1 MCNKRILIIKIEI
14 MKQLKIFFLSL
25 FAIVSLVACDSAKTS
40 DEILTEC
47 GSGVVMVA
55 NQFYYKVTLPTGKV
69 WYFTGFDKDG
79 DFENWTMDLEEIQ
92 KNKKMLTGTGFLI
105 SKDGKIL
112 TNRHV
117 AAPTIDLS
125 DTKKS
130 VRALLDGMAEMV
142 RAEMQS
148 MSEKYDELENAK
160 RACYSYN
167 EYDGNIYV
175 DDEKMQQIEQEQAE
189 LKEAYDG
196 DSEIKNSLK
205 TIDLSELKVETVCEL
220 GIAYNNTFVTKITDF
235 IPCVMTSVSD
245 KENVDLA
252 MLQLKSKQT
261 PDGKYV
267 FAVSDKDEVQGFVDK
282 VKSLFAPTDK
292 DELQTEQKLYMIG
305 FNAGFTLSNTSQG
318 IKAQITSGTIS
329 QKPDNDKIMYTIPSL
344 PGSSGSPVVN
354 EYGKL
359 VAVNFAGMTGTQ
371 SFNYGIQSK
380 RVLQFVNND

>member
-1 MCNKRILIIKIEI
+1 
-14 MKQLKIFFLSL
+14 MKQLKLFFLSL

-40 DEILTEC
+40 DQILMEC

-55 NQFYYKVTLPTGKV
+55 NQFYYKITLPTGKV
-69 WYFTGFDKDG
+69 WYFTGFDADG
-79 DFENWTMDLEEIQ
+79 DLENWTMDLVEIQ
-92 KNKKMLTGTGFLI
+92 KNKKMITGTGFLI

-117 AAPTIDLS
+117 AAPSITLS

-130 VRALLDGMAEMV
+130 VRSLLNSMAEMV
-142 RAEMQS
+142 RMEMGS
-148 MSEKYDELENAK
+148 MSERYDELENEK
-160 RACYSYN
+160 RSCYSYN
-167 EYDGNIYV
+167 EYDGNFYV
-175 DDEKMQQIEQEQAE
+175 DNEKLQEIEQEQAE

-196 DSEIKNSLK
+196 DSEIKNSIK
-205 TIDLSELKVETVCEL
+205 TLDLSELKVEPVCEI
-220 GIAYNNTFVTKITDF
+220 GIAYNNTFVTKISDF
-235 IPCVMTSVSD
+235 IPCVVTSVSN

-252 MLQLKSKQT
+252 MLQLKNKQS
-261 PDGKYV
+261 PEGKFI
-267 FAVSDKDEVQGFVDK
+267 FAVSEEDEEQGLIDK
-282 VKSLFAPTDK
+282 VKGIFASSDK

-305 FNAGFTLSNTSQG
+305 FNAGFSLSNTSQG

-359 VAVNFAGMTGTQ
+359 VAVNFAGVTGTQ
-371 SFNYGIQSK
+371 SFNYGIQVK
-380 RVLQFVNND
+380 RVRQFVNND

>member
-1 MCNKRILIIKIEI
+1 
-14 MKQLKIFFLSL
+14 MKQLKLFFLAL

-40 DEILTEC
+40 DQILMEC

-55 NQFYYKVTLPTGKV
+55 NQFYYKITLPTGKV
-69 WYFTGFDKDG
+69 WYFTGFDADG
-79 DFENWTMDLEEIQ
+79 DLENWTMDLAEIQ
-92 KNKKMLTGTGFLI
+92 KNKKMITGTGFLI

-117 AAPTIDLS
+117 AAPSITLS

-130 VRALLDGMAEMV
+130 VRSLLNSMAEMV
-142 RAEMQS
+142 RMEMGS
-148 MSEKYDELENAK
+148 MSERYDELENEK
-160 RACYSYN
+160 RSCYSYN
-167 EYDGNIYV
+167 EYDGNFYV
-175 DDEKMQQIEQEQAE
+175 DNEKLQEIEQEQAE

-196 DSEIKNSLK
+196 DSEIKNSIK
-205 TIDLSELKVETVCEL
+205 TLDLSELKVEPVCEI
-220 GIAYNNTFVTKITDF
+220 GIAYNNTFVTKISDF
-235 IPCVMTSVSD
+235 IPCVVTSVSN

-252 MLQLKSKQT
+252 MLQLKNKQS
-261 PDGKYV
+261 PEGKFI
-267 FAVSDKDEVQGFVDK
+267 FAVSEEDEEQGLIDK
-282 VKSLFAPTDK
+282 VKGIFASSDK

-305 FNAGFTLSNTSQG
+305 FNAGFSLSNTSQG

-359 VAVNFAGMTGTQ
+359 VAVNFAGVTGTQ
-371 SFNYGIQSK
+371 SFNYGIQVK
-380 RVLQFVNND
+380 RVRQFVNND

>member
-1 MCNKRILIIKIEI
+1 

-25 FAIVSLVACDSAKTS
+25 FAIVSLVACDSPKTS
-40 DEILTEC
+40 DGILTEC

-92 KNKKMLTGTGFLI
+92 KNKKMLTGTGFLV

-117 AAPTIDLS
+117 AAPTIALS

-142 RAEMQS
+142 RLEMQS

-160 RACYSYN
+160 SSCYSYN

-175 DDEKMQQIEQEQAE
+175 DNEKLQQIEQEQAE

-196 DSEIKNSLK
+196 DTEIKNSLK
-205 TIDLSELKVETVCEL
+205 NLDLSELKVEPVCEL
-220 GIAYNNTFVTKITDF
+220 GIAYNNTFVTKMSDF

-267 FAVSDKDEVQGFVDK
+267 FAVSDKDEEQGFLDK
-282 VKSLFAPTDK
+282 VKNLFASTDK

>member
-1 MCNKRILIIKIEI
+1 

-25 FAIVSLVACDSAKTS
+25 FAIVSLVACDTAKTS
-40 DEILTEC
+40 DEIFTEC

-267 FAVSDKDEVQGFVDK
+267 FAVSDKDEEQGFVDK

>member
-1 MCNKRILIIKIEI
+1 
-14 MKQLKIFFLSL
+14 MKQLKLFFLSL

-40 DEILTEC
+40 DQILMEC

-55 NQFYYKVTLPTGKV
+55 NQFYYKITLPTGKV
-69 WYFTGFDKDG
+69 WYFTGFDADG
-79 DFENWTMDLEEIQ
+79 DLENWTMDLAEIQ
-92 KNKKMLTGTGFLI
+92 KNKNMITGTGFLI

-117 AAPTIDLS
+117 AAPSITLS

-130 VRALLDGMAEMV
+130 VRSLLNSMAEMV
-142 RAEMQS
+142 RMEMGS
-148 MSEKYDELENAK
+148 MSERYDELENEK
-160 RACYSYN
+160 RSCYSYN
-167 EYDGNIYV
+167 EYDGNFYV
-175 DDEKMQQIEQEQAE
+175 DNEKLQEIEQEQAE

-196 DSEIKNSLK
+196 DSEIKNSIK
-205 TIDLSELKVETVCEL
+205 TLDLSELKVEPVCEI
-220 GIAYNNTFVTKITDF
+220 GIAYNNTFVTKISDF
-235 IPCVMTSVSD
+235 IPCVVTSVSN

-252 MLQLKSKQT
+252 MLQLKNKQS
-261 PDGKYV
+261 PEGKFI
-267 FAVSDKDEVQGFVDK
+267 FAVSEEDEEQGLIDK
-282 VKSLFAPTDK
+282 VKGIFSSSDK

-305 FNAGFTLSNTSQG
+305 FNAGFSLSNTSQG

-359 VAVNFAGMTGTQ
+359 VAVNFAGVTGTQ
-371 SFNYGIQSK
+371 SFNYGIQVK
-380 RVLQFVNND
+380 RVRQFVNND

>member
-1 MCNKRILIIKIEI
+1 
-14 MKQLKIFFLSL
+14 
-25 FAIVSLVACDSAKTS
+25 
-40 DEILTEC
+40 
-47 GSGVVMVA
+47 MVA

-92 KNKKMLTGTGFLI
+92 KNKKMLTGTGFLV

-117 AAPTIDLS
+117 AAPTIALS

-142 RAEMQS
+142 RLEMQS

-160 RACYSYN
+160 RAYYSYN

-267 FAVSDKDEVQGFVDK
+267 FAVSDKDEEQGFVDK

>member
-1 MCNKRILIIKIEI
+1 
-14 MKQLKIFFLSL
+14 MKQLKNFFLSL

-40 DEILTEC
+40 DEILAEC

-130 VRALLDGMAEMV
+130 VRALLNGMAEMV

-160 RACYSYN
+160 RSCYSYN

-196 DSEIKNSLK
+196 DSEIQNSLK
-205 TIDLSELKVETVCEL
+205 TIDLSELKVESVCEL

-261 PDGKYV
+261 PDGKHV
-267 FAVSDKDEVQGFVDK
+267 FAVSDNDEKQGFIDK
-282 VKSLFAPTDK
+282 VKNLFASSDK

-371 SFNYGIQSK
+371 SFNYGIQRK

>member
-1 MCNKRILIIKIEI
+1 
-14 MKQLKIFFLSL
+14 MKQLKLFFLSL

-40 DEILTEC
+40 DQILTEC

-55 NQFYYKVTLPTGKV
+55 NQFYYKITLPTGKV
-69 WYFTGFDKDG
+69 WYFTGFDADG
-79 DFENWTMDLEEIQ
+79 DLENWTMDLAEIQ
-92 KNKKMLTGTGFLI
+92 KNKKMITGTGFLI

-117 AAPTIDLS
+117 AAPSITLS

-130 VRALLDGMAEMV
+130 VRSLLNSMAEMV
-142 RAEMQS
+142 RMEMES
-148 MSEKYDELENAK
+148 MSERYDELENEK
-160 RACYSYN
+160 RSCYSYN
-167 EYDGNIYV
+167 EYDGNFYV
-175 DDEKMQQIEQEQAE
+175 DNEKLQEIEQEQAE

-196 DSEIKNSLK
+196 DSEIKNSIK
-205 TIDLSELKVETVCEL
+205 TLDWSELKVEPVCEI
-220 GIAYNNTFVTKITDF
+220 GIAYNNTFVTKISDF
-235 IPCVMTSVSD
+235 IPCVVTSVSN

-252 MLQLKSKQT
+252 MLQLKNKQS
-261 PDGKYV
+261 PEGKFI
-267 FAVSDKDEVQGFVDK
+267 FAVSEEDEEQGLIDK
-282 VKSLFAPTDK
+282 VKDIFTSSDK

-305 FNAGFTLSNTSQG
+305 FNAGFSLSNTSQG

-359 VAVNFAGMTGTQ
+359 VAVNFAGVTGTQ
-371 SFNYGIQSK
+371 SFNYGIQVK
-380 RVLQFVNND
+380 RVRQFVNND

>member
-1 MCNKRILIIKIEI
+1 

-25 FAIVSLVACDSAKTS
+25 FAIVSLVACDSPKTS

-79 DFENWTMDLEEIQ
+79 DFENWTMDFEEIQ
-92 KNKKMLTGTGFLI
+92 KNKKMLTGTGFLV

-117 AAPTIDLS
+117 AAPTIALS

-142 RAEMQS
+142 RLEMQS

-160 RACYSYN
+160 SSCYSYN

-175 DDEKMQQIEQEQAE
+175 DNEKLQQIEQEQAE

-196 DSEIKNSLK
+196 DTEIKNSLK
-205 TIDLSELKVETVCEL
+205 NLDLSELKVEPVCEL
-220 GIAYNNTFVTKITDF
+220 GIAYNNTFVTKMSDF
-235 IPCVMTSVSD
+235 IPCVMTSVS
-245 KENVDLA
+245 
-252 MLQLKSKQT
+252 
-261 PDGKYV
+261 
-267 FAVSDKDEVQGFVDK
+267 
-282 VKSLFAPTDK
+282 
-292 DELQTEQKLYMIG
+292 
-305 FNAGFTLSNTSQG
+305 
-318 IKAQITSGTIS
+318 
-329 QKPDNDKIMYTIPSL
+329 
-344 PGSSGSPVVN
+344 
-354 EYGKL
+354 
-359 VAVNFAGMTGTQ
+359 
-371 SFNYGIQSK
+371 
-380 RVLQFVNND
+380 

>member
-1 MCNKRILIIKIEI
+1 MYQY
-14 MKQLKIFFLSL
+14 MKQLKLFFLSL

-40 DEILTEC
+40 DQILTEC

-55 NQFYYKVTLPTGKV
+55 NQFYYKITLPTGKV
-69 WYFTGFDKDG
+69 WYFTGFDADG
-79 DFENWTMDLEEIQ
+79 DLENWTMDLAEIQ
-92 KNKKMLTGTGFLI
+92 KNKKMITGTGFLI

-117 AAPTIDLS
+117 AAPSITLS

-130 VRALLDGMAEMV
+130 VRSLLNSMAEMV
-142 RAEMQS
+142 RMEMES
-148 MSEKYDELENAK
+148 MSERYDELENEK
-160 RACYSYN
+160 RSCYSYN
-167 EYDGNIYV
+167 EYDGNFYV
-175 DDEKMQQIEQEQAE
+175 DNEKLQEIEQEQAE

-196 DSEIKNSLK
+196 DSEIKNSIK
-205 TIDLSELKVETVCEL
+205 TLDLSELKVEPVCEI
-220 GIAYNNTFVTKITDF
+220 GIAYNNTFVTKISDF
-235 IPCVMTSVSD
+235 IPCVVTSVSN

-252 MLQLKSKQT
+252 MLQLKNKQS
-261 PDGKYV
+261 PEGKFI
-267 FAVSDKDEVQGFVDK
+267 FAVSEEDEEQGLIDK
-282 VKSLFAPTDK
+282 VKGIFASSDK

-305 FNAGFTLSNTSQG
+305 FNAGFSLSNTSQG

-359 VAVNFAGMTGTQ
+359 VAVNFAGVTGTQ
-371 SFNYGIQSK
+371 SFNYGIQVK
-380 RVLQFVNND
+380 RVRQFVNND

>member
-1 MCNKRILIIKIEI
+1 
-14 MKQLKIFFLSL
+14 MKQLKLFFLSL

-40 DEILTEC
+40 DQILTEC

-55 NQFYYKVTLPTGKV
+55 DQFYYKITLPTGKV
-69 WYFTGFDKDG
+69 WYFTGFDADG
-79 DFENWTMDLEEIQ
+79 DLENWTMDLAEIQ
-92 KNKKMLTGTGFLI
+92 KNKKMITGTGFLI

-117 AAPTIDLS
+117 AAPSITLS

-130 VRALLDGMAEMV
+130 VRSLLNSMAEMV
-142 RAEMQS
+142 RMEMES
-148 MSEKYDELENAK
+148 MSERYDELENEK
-160 RACYSYN
+160 RSCYSYN
-167 EYDGNIYV
+167 EYDGNFYV
-175 DDEKMQQIEQEQAE
+175 DNEKLQEIEQEQAE

-196 DSEIKNSLK
+196 DSEIKNSIK
-205 TIDLSELKVETVCEL
+205 TLDLSELKVEPVCEI
-220 GIAYNNTFVTKITDF
+220 GIAYNNTFVTKISDF
-235 IPCVMTSVSD
+235 IPCVVTSVSN

-252 MLQLKSKQT
+252 MLQLKNKQS
-261 PDGKYV
+261 PEGKFI
-267 FAVSDKDEVQGFVDK
+267 FAVSEEDEEQGLIDK
-282 VKSLFAPTDK
+282 VKGIFASSDK

-305 FNAGFTLSNTSQG
+305 FNAGFSLSNTSQG

-359 VAVNFAGMTGTQ
+359 VAVNFAGVTGTQ
-371 SFNYGIQSK
+371 SFNYGIQVK
-380 RVLQFVNND
+380 RVRQFVNND

>member
-1 MCNKRILIIKIEI
+1 
-14 MKQLKIFFLSL
+14 MKQLKLFFLSL

-40 DEILTEC
+40 DQILTEC

-55 NQFYYKVTLPTGKV
+55 NQFYYKITLPTGKV
-69 WYFTGFDKDG
+69 WYFTGFDADG
-79 DFENWTMDLEEIQ
+79 DLENWTMDLAEIQ
-92 KNKKMLTGTGFLI
+92 KNKKMITGTGFLI

-117 AAPTIDLS
+117 AAPSITLS

-130 VRALLDGMAEMV
+130 VRSLLNSMAEMV
-142 RAEMQS
+142 RMEMGS
-148 MSEKYDELENAK
+148 MSERYDELENEK
-160 RACYSYN
+160 RSCYSYN
-167 EYDGNIYV
+167 EYDGNFYV
-175 DDEKMQQIEQEQAE
+175 DNEKLQEIEQEQAE

-196 DSEIKNSLK
+196 DSEIKNSIK
-205 TIDLSELKVETVCEL
+205 TLDLSELKVEPVCEI
-220 GIAYNNTFVTKITDF
+220 GIAYNNTFVTKISDF
-235 IPCVMTSVSD
+235 IPCVVTSVSN

-252 MLQLKSKQT
+252 MLQLKNKQS
-261 PDGKYV
+261 PEGKFI
-267 FAVSDKDEVQGFVDK
+267 FAVSEEDEEQGLIDK
-282 VKSLFAPTDK
+282 VKGIFASSDK

-305 FNAGFTLSNTSQG
+305 FNAGFSLSNTSQG

-359 VAVNFAGMTGTQ
+359 VAVNFAGVTGTQ
-371 SFNYGIQSK
+371 SFNYGIQVK
-380 RVLQFVNND
+380 RVRQFVNND

>member
-1 MCNKRILIIKIEI
+1 
-14 MKQLKIFFLSL
+14 MKQLKLFFLAL

-40 DEILTEC
+40 DQILMEC

-55 NQFYYKVTLPTGKV
+55 NQFYYKITLPTGKV
-69 WYFTGFDKDG
+69 WYFTGFDADG
-79 DFENWTMDLEEIQ
+79 DLENWTMDLAEIQ
-92 KNKKMLTGTGFLI
+92 KNKKMITGTGFLI

-117 AAPTIDLS
+117 AAPSITLS

-130 VRALLDGMAEMV
+130 VRSLLNSMAEMV
-142 RAEMQS
+142 RMEMES
-148 MSEKYDELENAK
+148 MSERYDELENEK
-160 RACYSYN
+160 RSCYSYN
-167 EYDGNIYV
+167 EYDGNFYV
-175 DDEKMQQIEQEQAE
+175 DNEKLQEIEQEQAE

-196 DSEIKNSLK
+196 DSEIKNSIK
-205 TIDLSELKVETVCEL
+205 TLDLSELKVEPVCEI
-220 GIAYNNTFVTKITDF
+220 GIAYNNTFVTKISDF
-235 IPCVMTSVSD
+235 IPCVVTSVSN

-252 MLQLKSKQT
+252 MLQLKNKQS
-261 PDGKYV
+261 PEGKFI
-267 FAVSDKDEVQGFVDK
+267 FAVSEEDEEQGLIDK
-282 VKSLFAPTDK
+282 VKGIFASSDK

-305 FNAGFTLSNTSQG
+305 FNAGFSLSNTSQG

-359 VAVNFAGMTGTQ
+359 VAVNFAGVTGTQ
-371 SFNYGIQSK
+371 SFNYGIQVK
-380 RVLQFVNND
+380 RVRQFVNND

>member
-1 MCNKRILIIKIEI
+1 
-14 MKQLKIFFLSL
+14 MKQLKLFFLSL

-40 DEILTEC
+40 DQILTEC

-55 NQFYYKVTLPTGKV
+55 NQFYYKITLPTGKV
-69 WYFTGFDKDG
+69 WYFTGFDADG
-79 DFENWTMDLEEIQ
+79 DLENWTMDLAEIQ
-92 KNKKMLTGTGFLI
+92 KNKKMITGTGFLI

-117 AAPTIDLS
+117 AAPSITLS

-130 VRALLDGMAEMV
+130 VRSLLNSMAEMV
-142 RAEMQS
+142 RMEMGS
-148 MSEKYDELENAK
+148 MSERYDELENEK
-160 RACYSYN
+160 RSCYSYN
-167 EYDGNIYV
+167 EYDGNFYV
-175 DDEKMQQIEQEQAE
+175 DNEKLQEIEQEQAE

-196 DSEIKNSLK
+196 DSEIKNSIK
-205 TIDLSELKVETVCEL
+205 TLDLSELKVEPVCEI
-220 GIAYNNTFVTKITDF
+220 GIAYNNTFVTKISDF
-235 IPCVMTSVSD
+235 IPCVVTSVSN

-252 MLQLKSKQT
+252 MLQLKNKQS
-261 PDGKYV
+261 PEGKFI
-267 FAVSDKDEVQGFVDK
+267 FAVSEEDEEQGLIDK
-282 VKSLFAPTDK
+282 VKDIFTSSDK

-305 FNAGFTLSNTSQG
+305 FNAGFSLSNTSQG

-359 VAVNFAGMTGTQ
+359 VAVNFAGVTGTQ
-371 SFNYGIQSK
+371 SFNYGIQVK
-380 RVLQFVNND
+380 RVRQFVNND

>member
-1 MCNKRILIIKIEI
+1 MYQY
-14 MKQLKIFFLSL
+14 MKQLKLFFLSL

-40 DEILTEC
+40 DQILTEC

-55 NQFYYKVTLPTGKV
+55 NQFYYKITLPTGKV
-69 WYFTGFDKDG
+69 WYFTGFDADG
-79 DFENWTMDLEEIQ
+79 DLENWTMDLGEIQ
-92 KNKKMLTGTGFLI
+92 KNKKMITGTGFLI

-117 AAPTIDLS
+117 AAPSITLS

-130 VRALLDGMAEMV
+130 VRSLLNSMAEMV
-142 RAEMQS
+142 RMEMES
-148 MSEKYDELENAK
+148 MSERYDELENEK
-160 RACYSYN
+160 RSCYSYN
-167 EYDGNIYV
+167 EYDGNFYV
-175 DDEKMQQIEQEQAE
+175 DNEKLQEIEQEQAE

-196 DSEIKNSLK
+196 DSEIKNSIK
-205 TIDLSELKVETVCEL
+205 TLDLSELKVEPVCEI
-220 GIAYNNTFVTKITDF
+220 GIAYNNTFVTKISDF
-235 IPCVMTSVSD
+235 IPCVVTSVSN

-252 MLQLKSKQT
+252 MLQLKNKQS
-261 PDGKYV
+261 PEGKFI
-267 FAVSDKDEVQGFVDK
+267 FAVSEGDEEQGLIDK
-282 VKSLFAPTDK
+282 VKDIFASSDK

-305 FNAGFTLSNTSQG
+305 FNAGFSLSNTSQG

-359 VAVNFAGMTGTQ
+359 VAVNFAGVTGTQ
-371 SFNYGIQSK
+371 SFNYGIQVK
-380 RVLQFVNND
+380 RVRQFVNND

>member
-1 MCNKRILIIKIEI
+1 
-14 MKQLKIFFLSL
+14 MKQLKLFFLSL

-40 DEILTEC
+40 DQILTEC

-55 NQFYYKVTLPTGKV
+55 NQFYYKITLPTGKV
-69 WYFTGFDKDG
+69 WYFTGFDADG
-79 DFENWTMDLEEIQ
+79 DLENWTMDLAEIQ
-92 KNKKMLTGTGFLI
+92 KNKKMITGTGFLI

-117 AAPTIDLS
+117 AAPSITLS

-130 VRALLDGMAEMV
+130 VRSLLNSMAEMV
-142 RAEMQS
+142 RMEMES
-148 MSEKYDELENAK
+148 MSERYDELENEK
-160 RACYSYN
+160 RSCYSYN
-167 EYDGNIYV
+167 EYDGNFYV
-175 DDEKMQQIEQEQAE
+175 DNEKLQEIEQEQAE

-196 DSEIKNSLK
+196 DSEIKNSIK
-205 TIDLSELKVETVCEL
+205 TLDLSELKVEPVCEI
-220 GIAYNNTFVTKITDF
+220 GIAYNNTFVTKISDF
-235 IPCVMTSVSD
+235 IPCVVTSVSN

-252 MLQLKSKQT
+252 MLQLKNKQS
-261 PDGKYV
+261 PEGKFI
-267 FAVSDKDEVQGFVDK
+267 FAVSEEDEEQGLIDK
-282 VKSLFAPTDK
+282 VKGIFASSDK

-305 FNAGFTLSNTSQG
+305 FNAGFSLSNTSQG

-359 VAVNFAGMTGTQ
+359 VAVNFAGVTGTQ
-371 SFNYGIQSK
+371 SFNYGIQVK
-380 RVLQFVNND
+380 RVRQFVNND

>member
-1 MCNKRILIIKIEI
+1 
-14 MKQLKIFFLSL
+14 MKQLKLFFLSL

-40 DEILTEC
+40 DQILTEC

-55 NQFYYKVTLPTGKV
+55 DQFYYKITLPTGKV
-69 WYFTGFDKDG
+69 WYFTGFDADG
-79 DFENWTMDLEEIQ
+79 DLENWTMDLVEIQ
-92 KNKKMLTGTGFLI
+92 KNKKMITGTGFLI

-117 AAPTIDLS
+117 AAPSITLS

-130 VRALLDGMAEMV
+130 VRSLLNSMAEMV
-142 RAEMQS
+142 RMEMES
-148 MSEKYDELENAK
+148 MSERYDEFENEK
-160 RACYSYN
+160 RSCYSYN
-167 EYDGNIYV
+167 EYDGNFYV
-175 DDEKMQQIEQEQAE
+175 DNEKLQEIEQEQAE

-196 DSEIKNSLK
+196 DSEIKNSIK
-205 TIDLSELKVETVCEL
+205 TLDLSELKVEPVCEI
-220 GIAYNNTFVTKITDF
+220 GIAYNNTFVTKISDF
-235 IPCVMTSVSD
+235 IPCVVTSVSN

-252 MLQLKSKQT
+252 MLQLKNKQS
-261 PDGKYV
+261 PEGKFI
-267 FAVSDKDEVQGFVDK
+267 FAVSEEDEEQGLIDK
-282 VKSLFAPTDK
+282 VKDIFTSSDK

-305 FNAGFTLSNTSQG
+305 FNAGFSLSNTSQG

-359 VAVNFAGMTGTQ
+359 VAVNFAGVTGTQ
-371 SFNYGIQSK
+371 SFNYGIQVK
-380 RVLQFVNND
+380 RVRQFVNKD

>member
-1 MCNKRILIIKIEI
+1 
-14 MKQLKIFFLSL
+14 MKQLKLFFLSL

-40 DEILTEC
+40 DQILMEC

-55 NQFYYKVTLPTGKV
+55 NQFYYKITLPTGKV
-69 WYFTGFDKDG
+69 WYFTGFDADG
-79 DFENWTMDLEEIQ
+79 DLENWTLDLAEIQ
-92 KNKKMLTGTGFLI
+92 KNKKMITGTGFLI

-117 AAPTIDLS
+117 AAPSITLS

-130 VRALLDGMAEMV
+130 VRSLLNSMAEMV
-142 RAEMQS
+142 RMEMGS
-148 MSEKYDELENAK
+148 MSERYDELENEK
-160 RACYSYN
+160 RSCYSYN
-167 EYDGNIYV
+167 EYDGNFYV
-175 DDEKMQQIEQEQAE
+175 DNEKLQEIEQEQAE

-196 DSEIKNSLK
+196 DSEIKNSIK
-205 TIDLSELKVETVCEL
+205 TLDLSELKVEPVCEI
-220 GIAYNNTFVTKITDF
+220 GIAYNNTFVTKISDF
-235 IPCVMTSVSD
+235 IPCVVTSVSN

-252 MLQLKSKQT
+252 MLQLKNKQS
-261 PDGKYV
+261 PEGKFI
-267 FAVSDKDEVQGFVDK
+267 FAVSEEDKEQGLIDK
-282 VKSLFAPTDK
+282 VKGIFASSDK

-305 FNAGFTLSNTSQG
+305 FNAGFSLSNTSQG

-359 VAVNFAGMTGTQ
+359 VAVNFAGVTGTQ
-371 SFNYGIQSK
+371 SFNYGIQVK
-380 RVLQFVNND
+380 RVRHFVNND